1 MTQLS
6 LFQFNQL
13 IKDTLNEQIPKQVW
27 VIAEIGE
34 MRLNQKGHCYMEL
47 VEKEGNFIQAKLRA
61 NIWAISTAA
70 SVVTF

>member
-13 IKDTLNEQIPKQVW
+13 IKDTLNEQLPKQVW
-27 VIAEIGE
+27 VVAEIGE

-47 VEKEGNFIQAKLRA
+47 VEKEGNY
-61 NIWAISTAA
+61 IS
-70 SVVTF
+70 